1 MKSSSFEAQFITRL
15 SDHVASKYPELSFS
29 VPRAAR
35 QPNIV
40 IANSRTGNVLWIQ
53 VAGGGSGNPVPA
65 ATIAVL
71 VEMNAA
77 MKDQHGHLRRSEL
90 WLVSSAKVLPPWTD
104 ILGQEHIHVISCDS
118 ADGALSQLDR
128 RLRALASGD

>member
-35 QPNIV
+35 HPNIV
-40 IANSRTGNVLWIQ
+40 VANRRTDNVLWIQ

-77 MKDQHGHLRRSEL
+77 MKDLHGHSSHSEL
-90 WLVSSAKVLPPWTD
+90 WLISSAKVLPPWTD
-104 ILGQEHIHVISCDS
+104 ILAQEHIYVISCE
-118 ADGALSQLDR
+118 AVDGALSQFDR